1 MKESTSKKGQLIG
14 FCRVTHYKIKMA
26 FLPNMTKET
35 LATLMEMLQTGELCD
50 LLVKGND
57 DTKVHKIHAL
67 VLASASS
74 KLTKHCDRT
83 PGKENVLP
91 FSGRVLEEV
100 IKLSYHGNCDINEAI
115 LVEAIDV
122 STKYKLEIMKSCCKM
137 FLLNN
142 LTVSNMLDFFRI
154 AKNIPGDNCQF
165 LILKFLARNIKTLTD
180 DAINALPKE
189 DIKALLGHLSLN
201 LTSDEATRMVYAW
214 IAANRGTKCTVINQL
229 KSLAQIPTKRR
240 IPKNVILSV
249 GGWTNNP
256 CAVIEYFNPLTKKWR
271 VTTDKKFALS
281 RMQLANITYCGLEI
295 IGKCLY
301 LIGGYS
307 TSNNHQDGRY
317 LNTLFEFNLES
328 KEWTQKTSMSENRCY
343 VSTAVHQNKLYAFG
357 GRGSGPA
364 PGRLS
369 TAEVFDPETNQWTAI
384 SNMIHGRSSSASV
397 TYEGSILLIGGYDGV
412 TCLNSID
419 RYNPETDT
427 WSNVGHMTT
436 PRAGASAVT
445 LGDKIYV
452 MGGVDDLSPSM
463 LSSVECF
470 SFGAGLANLTWH
482 TVPDMIDCRSYFAA
496 CVEEDKIVVA
506 GGFKTINGFM
516 SICKDVEVFH
526 PRENIWKSSSDL
538 NVARAAMASVNCD
551 NEELNL
557 N

>member
-1 MKESTSKKGQLIG
+1 
-14 FCRVTHYKIKMA
+14 MA

-57 DTKVHKIHAL
+57 VDEQKVHNIHAL
-67 VLASASS
+67 VFASASS
-74 KLTKHCDRT
+74 ELVKYCDRT
-83 PGKENVLP
+83 PDKENVLP

-100 IKLSYHGNCDINEAI
+100 IKLAYHGKCDINETI

-122 STKYKLEIMKSCCKM
+122 SINFKLEIMKTGCKM

-142 LTVSNMLDFFRI
+142 LTVQNMLEFFRI

-165 LILKFLARNIKTLTD
+165 LILKFLARNIKTMTD
-180 DAINALPKE
+180 DAIKAFSKE
-189 DIKALLGHLSLN
+189 DMKALLGHLSLN
-201 LTSDEATRMVYAW
+201 LTTDEATNMVNLW
-214 IAANRGTKCTVINQL
+214 MAANRGTKNADIKQL

-240 IPKNVILSV
+240 IPKNVILLVDES
-249 GGWTNNP
+249 
-256 CAVIEYFNPLTKKWR
+256 IEHFNPLTKKWS
-271 VTTDKKFALS
+271 VTTNEQFALP
-281 RMQLANITYCGLEI
+281 RNIYKPEGIEI
-295 IGKCLY
+295 IGKRLY
-301 LIGGYS
+301 LV
-307 TSNNHQDGRY
+307 DY
-317 LNTLFEFNLES
+317 LDKTLFEFDLER
-328 KEWTQKTSMSENRCY
+328 KEWTQKASMSVIRWCM
-343 VSTAVHQNKLYAFG
+343 STAVHQNKLYAFG

-369 TAEVFDPETNQWTAI
+369 TAEVFDPETNQWTEI
-384 SNMIHGRSSSASV
+384 SNMIHGRSDFASV
-397 TYEGSILLIGGYDGV
+397 IHDGSIFLIGGFDGFN
-412 TCLNSID
+412 LLSSIE

-427 WSNVGHMTT
+427 WSTVGHLTT
-436 PRAGASAVT
+436 QRSGASAVT
-445 LGDKIYV
+445 LGDRVYV
-452 MGGVDDLSPSM
+452 MGGFDGLAQGSR

-470 SFGAGLANLTWH
+470 TFGAGLANLTWH

-506 GGFKTINGFM
+506 GGFKTINGCISC

-526 PRENIWKSSSDL
+526 PRENIWESSSDL

>member
-1 MKESTSKKGQLIG
+1 M
-14 FCRVTHYKIKMA
+14 THYKIKMA

-57 DTKVHKIHAL
+57 DTKVL

-214 IAANRGTKCTVINQL
+214 IAANRGTKCTVPITNQKL

-281 RMQLANITYCGLEI
+281 RMQLANITSCGLAI

-328 KEWTQKTSMSENRCY
+328 KEWTQKTSMSENRCDG
-343 VSTAVHQNKLYAFG
+343 STAVHQNKLYAFG

-364 PGRLS
+364 PGRLN
-369 TAEVFDPETNQWTAI
+369 TAEVFDPETNEWTGI
-384 SNMIHGRSSSASV
+384 SNMLHGRSDFASV
-397 TYEGSILLIGGYDGV
+397 IYEGCIFLMGGFDGN
-412 TCLNSID
+412 TWLNSIE

-427 WSNVGHMTT
+427 WSTVGHLATQ
-436 PRAGASAVT
+436 RSGASAVT
-445 LGDKIYV
+445 LGDRIYV
-452 MGGVDDLSPSM
+452 MGGYDGLSPSR

-470 SFGAGLANLTWH
+470 TFGAGLANLTWH
-482 TVPDMIDCRSYFAA
+482 TVPDMIDCRSNFAA
-496 CVEEDKIVVA
+496 CVEEEKIVVV
-506 GGFKTINGFM
+506 GGFKSNPNNAFSGV
-516 SICKDVEVFH
+516 CKDVEVFD
-526 PRENIWKSSSDL
+526 PRENIWKSSSKL
-538 NVARAAMASVNCD
+538 NVARSALAVVNCD
-551 NEELNL
+551 NEQLNF

>member
-1 MKESTSKKGQLIG
+1 
-14 FCRVTHYKIKMA
+14 MA

-57 DTKVHKIHAL
+57 DLKVHNIHAL
-67 VLASASS
+67 VFASASS
-74 KLTKHCDRT
+74 QLVPYCDRT

-100 IKLSYHGNCDINEAI
+100 IKLAYQGKCDINEAI

-122 STKYKLEIMKSCCKM
+122 STNFELEIMKTSCKM
-137 FLLNN
+137 FLINN
-142 LTVSNMLDFFRI
+142 LTVSNMLEFFRI

-165 LILKFLARNIKTLTD
+165 LILKFLARNIKTMTD
-180 DAINALPKE
+180 DVIKTFQKE
-189 DIKALLGHLSLN
+189 DIEALLGHSSLN
-201 LTSDEATRMVYAW
+201 LTSDEATKMLDDW
-214 IAANRGTKCTVINQL
+214 ITANRGRGTRPVINHL
-229 KSLAQIPTKRR
+229 KSLAQIPTESR

-249 GGWTNNP
+249 GGLSDNP
-256 CAVIEYFNPLTKKWR
+256 RTVIEHFNPLTKEWS
-271 VTTDKKFALS
+271 VTTNEQFALPMELS
-281 RMQLANITYCGLEI
+281 YPLRGFGLEL

-301 LIGGYS
+301 LVGGFS
-307 TSNNHQDGRY
+307 DGRY
-317 LNTLFEFNLES
+317 LDTFEFNLER
-328 KEWTQKTSMSENRCY
+328 KEWTQKASMSEDRCN
-343 VSTAVHQNKLYAFG
+343 VSTAVHQNKLYALG

-364 PGRLS
+364 RLN

-445 LGDKIYV
+445 VLGRIYV
-452 MGGVDDLSPSM
+452 MGGVDDNLPG

-470 SFGAGLANLTWH
+470 TFGAGLANLTWH
-482 TVPDMIDCRSYFAA
+482 TVPDMIDCRSNFAA
-496 CVEEDKIVVA
+496 CVDEDKIVVV
-506 GGFKTINGFM
+506 GGFKTDLSDPNNAFSGV
-516 SICKDVEVFH
+516 CKDVEVFH
-526 PRENIWKSSSDL
+526 PRENIWKSSSKL
-538 NVARAAMASVNCD
+538 NVARSALAVVNCD
-551 NEELNL
+551 NEQLNF

>member
-1 MKESTSKKGQLIG
+1 M
-14 FCRVTHYKIKMA
+14 THKNKIKMA

-35 LATLMEMLQTGELCD
+35 LDTLMEMLQTGELCD

-57 DTKVHKIHAL
+57 DTKVHNIHAL
-67 VLASASS
+67 VFASASS
-74 KLTKHCDRT
+74 KLSRHCDRT

-91 FSGRVLEEV
+91 FSGRVLEQV
-100 IKLSYHGNCDINEAI
+100 IKLAYHGNCDINEAI
-115 LVEAIDV
+115 LEEAIDV
-122 STKYKLEIMKSCCKM
+122 STKYKLEIMKRGCKM

-165 LILKFLARNIKTLTD
+165 LILKYLARNIKTMTD
-180 DAINALPKE
+180 DAIKAFSKE
-189 DIKALLGHLSLN
+189 DIKALLGNLSLN
-201 LTSDEATRMVYAW
+201 LTSDEATRMVNVW
-214 IAANRGTKCTVINQL
+214 IAANRGIKCTVINQL

-249 GGWTNNP
+249 GGWTDNP
-256 CAVIEYFNPLTKKWR
+256 CAVIEHFNPLTKKWR
-271 VTTDKKFALS
+271 ITTDKKFALS

-295 IGKCLY
+295 IGNCLY

-317 LNTLFEFNLES
+317 LNTLFEFNLER
-328 KEWTQKTSMSENRCY
+328 KEWTQKASMSENRCY

-369 TAEVFDPETNQWTAI
+369 TAEVFDPETNQWTEI
-384 SNMIHGRSSSASV
+384 SNMIHGRSDFASV
-397 TYEGSILLIGGYDGV
+397 IHDGSIFLIGGFDGF
-412 TCLNSID
+412 TWLNSIE

-427 WSNVGHMTT
+427 WSTVGHLTT
-436 PRAGASAVT
+436 QRSGASAVT
-445 LGDKIYV
+445 LGDRVYV
-452 MGGVDDLSPSM
+452 MGGFDGLAQGSR

-470 SFGAGLANLTWH
+470 TFGEGLANLTWH
-482 TVPDMIDCRSYFAA
+482 TVPDMIDCRSNFAA
-496 CVEEDKIVVA
+496 CVEEDKIVVV
-506 GGFKTINGFM
+506 GGFKTDLSDPENEM
-516 SICKDVEVFH
+516 LREDVEVFH
-526 PRENIWKSSSDL
+526 PRENIWKSCSKL
-538 NVARAAMASVNCD
+538 NVARSALAVVNCD
-551 NEELNL
+551 NEQLNF